1 MEEKSSSKDRLLLF
15 LSENGISKNKCE
27 EMCGWSK
34 GYLSILKGDFGSEKL
49 AALIRVFKDL
59 NIMWIITGEGEHT
72 TSVNK
77 EEEKSNIEPKE
88 EPKGS
93 VISFDEFLQAM
104 SRKDAEIN
112 ELHRKI
118 GILENRLEHGKSY

>member
-1 MEEKSSSKDRLLLF
+1 MEGKSNSKDRLLLF
-15 LSENGISKNKCE
+15 LSEKGISKNKCE

-49 AALIRVFKDL
+49 AALMRVFSDL
-59 NIMWIITGEGEHT
+59 NILWLISGEGEHYT
-72 TSVNK
+72 T
-77 EEEKSNIEPKE
+77 PKE
-88 EPKGS
+88 EPKELKEEVVKQGS

-104 SRKDAEIN
+104 ARKDAEIS

-118 GILENRLEHGKSY
+118 GILENQLGKENGKSD